1 MIPVKLGLASF
12 GSAVAFLAVCSAV
25 AAVEVVDC
33 PKVLPDR
40 AVDTSS
46 LAGIVKGV
54 CKPDM
59 KPQEKFLALYQFY
72 RRMVYHNRYMGGDR
86 RSVLR
91 MINSY
96 GHQLCGSQAASFS
109 VLCRKAGFHTRVA
122 HIKAKG
128 YGGHTVMEVQ
138 YDGAWHVADTMTA
151 FYVLNRKGEVA
162 SLAELK
168 ADPSLI
174 KDAVKE
180 KRAPVEWC
188 LCTREFEKE
197 QKGLKELLHK
207 DAPWSILRW
216 GEGRTLP
223 DFWQKAVLSHR
234 TQDGLYGGH
243 VQPGEMDIVLK
254 PNEEYVRLW
263 DHIGL
268 WLKVPS
274 FAKVPPYHTCG
285 HIDEQDAPN
294 FKYFEPYKK
303 TGFKHC
309 RYCYRYYGNGW
320 LEWKPDGKKGEVKAA
335 ALKTTGLAPDPAT
348 GLFKAA
354 GEVKLPPALIV
365 PVKSPYAV
373 VRIEI
378 DLTVRQ
384 VENAATTVS
393 VGPVRM
399 YRGRRTVKFSK
410 VGEIKGKKKG
420 VQKIV
425 VDCTDD
431 RTPKYLYDIKV
442 EARGAT
448 AFNIARVKTV
458 FQLNPASLPSLHP
471 GENTVTVSAKAK
483 QALADNKLL
492 VTYEWADGVGWKA
505 EHKDTQSVTALPYTY
520 KLAAGVPSD
529 KMPRMKR
536 LVMKLEPK

>member
-40 AVDTSS
+40 AVDTSN
-46 LAGIVKGV
+46 LEGIVKGV

-122 HIKAKG
+122 HVKAKG

-138 YDGAWHVADTMTA
+138 YGGGWHGADTMTV

-168 ADPSLI
+168 ADPALI
-174 KDAVKE
+174 RDAVKE
-180 KRAPVEWC
+180 DRAPKEFC

-197 QKGLKELLHK
+197 QKGLRGLLKK

-234 TQDGLYGGH
+234 TQDGVYGGH
-243 VQPGEMDIVLK
+243 VQPGETDIVLK

-274 FAKVPPYHTCG
+274 FEAIPPYHTCG
-285 HIDEQDAPN
+285 HIGQ
-294 FKYFEPYKK
+294 
-303 TGFKHC
+303 
-309 RYCYRYYGNGW
+309 NG
-320 LEWKPDGKKGEVKAA
+320 V
-335 ALKTTGLAPDPAT
+335 
-348 GLFKAA
+348 
-354 GEVKLPPALIV
+354 
-365 PVKSPYAV
+365 
-373 VRIEI
+373 
-378 DLTVRQ
+378 
-384 VENAATTVS
+384 
-393 VGPVRM
+393 
-399 YRGRRTVKFSK
+399 
-410 VGEIKGKKKG
+410 
-420 VQKIV
+420 
-425 VDCTDD
+425 
-431 RTPKYLYDIKV
+431 
-442 EARGAT
+442 
-448 AFNIARVKTV
+448 
-458 FQLNPASLPSLHP
+458 
-471 GENTVTVSAKAK
+471 
-483 QALADNKLL
+483 
-492 VTYEWADGVGWKA
+492 
-505 EHKDTQSVTALPYTY
+505 
-520 KLAAGVPSD
+520 
-529 KMPRMKR
+529 
-536 LVMKLEPK
+536 